1 MGQCR
6 TLDADATT
14 IGCYYGDY
22 SSCDNTIP
30 MSLFIR
36 NNIFSL
42 ALVKSCDGPCR
53 SI

>member
-6 TLDADATT
+6 TLDADIT

-30 MSLFIR
+30 MSLSNFFHYTR
-36 NNIFSL
+36 LPPFLNK
-42 ALVKSCDGPCR
+42 AHAR
-53 SI
+53 S